1 MYLKDVTDFYG
12 FDATLK
18 QAMHDQAKRLK
29 RGASGVAQGQS
40 ANLLDAAFYVKRAWD
55 DISQTTIMNCF
66 AKANLGLSLAIEQD
80 NENVEIHNLVEM
92 LRNLSIPIESSEIEE
107 FIDAD
112 EESSPQFSEVLQEEI
127 EYALN
132 ELVDGTPTDSIAIDE
147 LISDEEQPEEIFV
160 GYENLILQASQ
171 MEQQLAS
178 STARLNAPV
187 VYDQLR
193 TVHENFLKLLRNANL
208 EENQQNLLL

>member
-1 MYLKDVTDFYG
+1 
-12 FDATLK
+12 
-18 QAMHDQAKRLK
+18 
-29 RGASGVAQGQS
+29 
-40 ANLLDAAFYVKRAWD
+40 
-55 DISQTTIMNCF
+55 MNCF

-92 LRNLSIPIESSEIEE
+92 LRNLSIPIEASEIEE

-112 EESSPQFSEVLQEEI
+112 EETSPQFSEVLQEEI
-127 EYALN
+127 EHALN

-160 GYENLILQASQ
+160 GYENLLLQASQ